1 MIQTWIAN
9 VTSLLEIEIY
19 QKHYDSVP
27 AWRKEK
33 ADKLRHPINRAQSIG
48 AWVLYEKMKKE
59 YDLKEDAHFNLS
71 HSGDYVMCSVDDSGD
86 EAVEVGCD
94 LEQIKEPRLKL
105 AKRYFCESEY
115 ELVEKNEDYFYRFWV
130 FKESYVKAT
139 GEGLKQGLNTFEI
152 KFDEENCPVLA
163 QGHYYLKEYN
173 REGLSYRMAVCSNK
187 KEFAQEVR
195 EVNL

>member
-9 VTSLLEIEIY
+9 VTSLLEIETY
-19 QKHYDSVP
+19 EKYYASVP

-48 AWVLYEKMKKE
+48 AWVLYERMKKE
-59 YDLKEDAHFNLS
+59 YGLGEDASFNLS
-71 HSGDYVMCSVDDSGD
+71 HSGDYVMCSVDDSG
-86 EAVEVGCD
+86 EKAVKVGCD

-115 ELVEKNEDYFYRFWV
+115 KLVENNEDYFYRFWV
-130 FKESYVKAT
+130 LKESYVKAT

-152 KFDEENCPVLA
+152 QFDGEDCPVLM
-163 QGHYYLKEYN
+163 QGHYYLKEYT
-173 REGLSYRMAVCSNK
+173 REGLAYRMSVCSNR